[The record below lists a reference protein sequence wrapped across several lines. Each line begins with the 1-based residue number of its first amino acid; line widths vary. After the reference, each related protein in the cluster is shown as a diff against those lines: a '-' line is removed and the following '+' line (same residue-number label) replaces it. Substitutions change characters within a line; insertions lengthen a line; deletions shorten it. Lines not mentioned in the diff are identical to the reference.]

1 MDINSIALKYKDY
14 MLDLRR
20 HFHSHPE
27 LSFEEYETSKRIKE
41 ELDKM
46 GIPYISGNNNT
57 SILATIEGYKKGKTI
72 ALRTDIDALSITE
85 CTTVSYKSQNEG
97 CMHACGHDAH
107 MASILGAAKILKEI
121 QDKLPGTVKII
132 FQPGEET
139 GQGSK
144 KIIKQGFLDGVDS
157 IFGLHVISDIE
168 CGKISIDAGP
178 RMASADKFK
187 ITVKGKGGH
196 GARPNQGID
205 ALVVASAIVLNLQ
218 SVVSRNIDPL
228 EPAVVSIGT
237 FKSGTQYNIIAD
249 NAELLGT
256 SRCFN
261 NDVRKNIPL
270 VMERI
275 IENTAKSYG
284 ATAELDYSFAV
295 APVINDEELAKIGE
309 YAVTTILSKDAL
321 LKDTKLLI
329 SEDFSQYAEKIPSL
343 FALVGA
349 RNEKKD
355 AKYPHHNEKFNV
367 DEDCLLIASALH
379 AQYAYD
385 YLTKTVKS

>member
-27 LSFEEYETSKRIKE
+27 LSFKEYETSKRIKE

-46 GIPYISGNNNT
+46 GIPYKSGNNNT

-72 ALRTDIDALSITE
+72 ALRTDMDALSVTE
-85 CTTVSYKSQNEG
+85 CTTVSYKSQNKG

-107 MASILGAAKILKEI
+107 MASLLGAAKILKEI
-121 QDKLPGTVKII
+121 QHELPGTVKLI
-132 FQPGEET
+132 FQPGEEM
-139 GQGSK
+139 GQGAK
-144 KIIKQGFLDGVDS
+144 KIIEQGILDGIDS

-178 RMASADKFK
+178 KMASADTFK
-187 ITVKGKGGH
+187 ITVTGKGGH
-196 GARPNQGID
+196 GAKPNQGID
-205 ALVVASAIVLNLQ
+205 ALVAASAIVLNLQ
-218 SVVSRNIDPL
+218 SIVSREIDPL

-237 FKSGTQYNIIAD
+237 FKAGTQYNIIAD
-249 NAELLGT
+249 NAELFGT
-256 SRCFN
+256 ARCFN
-261 NDVRKNIPL
+261 NDVRKKIP
-270 VMERI
+270 VAMRRI

-284 ATAELDYSFAV
+284 ATANLDYSFAV
-295 APVINDEELAKIGE
+295 APVINDNKLSKIGE
-309 YAVTTILSKDAL
+309 SAVTTILSEDAL

-329 SEDFSQYAEKIPSL
+329 SEDFSEYTEKIPSV

-385 YLTKTVKS
+385 YLTKNS

>member
-27 LSFEEYETSKRIKE
+27 LSFKEYETSKRIKE

-46 GIPYISGNNNT
+46 GIPYKSENNNT

-72 ALRTDIDALSITE
+72 ALRTDMDALRVTE

-107 MASILGAAKILKEI
+107 MASLLGAAKILKEI
-121 QDKLPGTVKII
+121 QNELPGTVKLI
-132 FQPGEET
+132 FQPGEEM
-139 GQGSK
+139 GQGAK
-144 KIIKQGFLDGVDS
+144 KIIEQGILDGIDS

-168 CGKISIDAGP
+168 CGKISIEAGP
-178 RMASADKFK
+178 KMASADTFK
-187 ITVKGKGGH
+187 ITVTGKGGH
-196 GARPNQGID
+196 GAKPNQGID
-205 ALVVASAIVLNLQ
+205 ALVAASAIVLNLQ
-218 SVVSRNIDPL
+218 SIVSREIDPL

-237 FKSGTQYNIIAD
+237 FKAGTQYNIIAD
-249 NAELLGT
+249 NAELFGT
-256 SRCFN
+256 ARCFN
-261 NDVRKNIPL
+261 NDVRKKIP
-270 VMERI
+270 VAMRRI

-284 ATAELDYSFAV
+284 ATANLDYSFAV
-295 APVINDEELAKIGE
+295 APVINDNKLSKIGE
-309 YAVTTILSKDAL
+309 SAVTTILSEDAL

-329 SEDFSQYAEKIPSL
+329 SEDFSEYTEKIPSV

-355 AKYPHHNEKFNV
+355 AKYPHHNERFNV

-385 YLTKTVKS
+385 YLTKNS

>member
-27 LSFEEYETSKRIKE
+27 LSFKEYETSKRIKE

-46 GIPYISGNNNT
+46 CIPYKSGNNNT

-72 ALRTDIDALSITE
+72 ALRTDMDALSVTE
-85 CTTVSYKSQNEG
+85 CTTVSYKSQNKG

-107 MASILGAAKILKEI
+107 MASLLGAAKILKEI
-121 QDKLPGTVKII
+121 QHELPGTVKLI
-132 FQPGEET
+132 FQPGEEM
-139 GQGSK
+139 GQGAK
-144 KIIKQGFLDGVDS
+144 KIIEQGILDGIDS

-178 RMASADKFK
+178 KMASADTFK
-187 ITVKGKGGH
+187 ITVTGKGGH
-196 GARPNQGID
+196 GAKPNQGID

-218 SVVSRNIDPL
+218 SIVSREIDPL
-228 EPAVVSIGT
+228 EPVVVSIGT
-237 FKSGTQYNIIAD
+237 FKAGTQYNIIAD
-249 NAELLGT
+249 NAELFGT
-256 SRCFN
+256 ARCFN
-261 NDVRKNIPL
+261 NDVRKKIP
-270 VMERI
+270 VAMRRI

-284 ATAELDYSFAV
+284 ATANLDYSFAV
-295 APVINDEELAKIGE
+295 APVINDKELSKIGE
-309 YAVTTILSKDAL
+309 SAVTTILSKDAL

-329 SEDFSQYAEKIPSL
+329 SEDFSEYTEKIPSV

-367 DEDCLLIASALH
+367 DEDCLLIASSLH

-385 YLTKTVKS
+385 YLTKIN

>member
-27 LSFEEYETSKRIKE
+27 LSFKEYETSKRIKK

-46 GIPYISGNNNT
+46 GIPYKSGNNNT
-57 SILATIEGYKKGKTI
+57 SILATIEGHKKGKTI
-72 ALRTDIDALSITE
+72 ALRTDMDALSVTE
-85 CTTVSYKSQNEG
+85 CTTVSYKSQNKG

-107 MASILGAAKILKEI
+107 MASLLGAAKILKEI
-121 QDKLPGTVKII
+121 QHELPGTVKLI
-132 FQPGEET
+132 FQPGEEM
-139 GQGSK
+139 GQGAK
-144 KIIKQGFLDGVDS
+144 KIIEQGILDGIDS

-178 RMASADKFK
+178 KMASADTFK
-187 ITVKGKGGH
+187 ITVTGKGGH
-196 GARPNQGID
+196 GAKPNQGID

-218 SVVSRNIDPL
+218 SIVSREIDPL

-237 FKSGTQYNIIAD
+237 FKAGTQYNIIAD
-249 NAELLGT
+249 NAELFGT
-256 SRCFN
+256 ARCFN
-261 NDVRKNIPL
+261 NDVRKKIP
-270 VMERI
+270 VAMRRI

-284 ATAELDYSFAV
+284 ATANLDYSFAV
-295 APVINDEELAKIGE
+295 APVINDIELSKIGE
-309 YAVTTILSKDAL
+309 SAVTTILSEDAL

-329 SEDFSQYAEKIPSL
+329 SEDFSEYTEKIPSV

-385 YLTKTVKS
+385 YLTKIN

>member
-14 MLDLRR
+14 MIDLRR

-27 LSFEEYETSKRIKE
+27 LSFKEYDTSQRIKE
-41 ELDKM
+41 ELDDI
-46 GIPYISGNNNT
+46 GIPYISGNGNT
-57 SILATIEGYKKGKTI
+57 SIIATIEGYKKGKTI
-72 ALRTDIDALSITE
+72 ALRTDIDALNVTE
-85 CTTVSYKSQNEG
+85 CTNVSYKSQNEG

-107 MASILGAAKILKEI
+107 MASLLGAAKILKEI
-121 QDKLPGTVKII
+121 QNELPGTVKLI
-132 FQPGEET
+132 FQPGEEM
-139 GQGSK
+139 GQGAK
-144 KIIKQGFLDGVDS
+144 KIIEQGFLHGVDS
-157 IFGLHVISDIE
+157 IFGLHVISDIK

-178 RMASADKFK
+178 RMASADSFK
-187 ITVKGKGGH
+187 ITVTGKGCH
-196 GARPNQGID
+196 GAKPNQGVD
-205 ALVVASAIVLNLQ
+205 ALLAASAIVLNLQ
-218 SVVSRNIDPL
+218 SVVSREIDPL

-237 FKSGTQYNIIAD
+237 LKAGTQYNIIAD

-256 SRCFN
+256 ARCFN
-261 NDVRKNIPL
+261 NDVRRKIPL
-270 VMERI
+270 AMKRI

-284 ATAELDYSFAV
+284 AEAKLDYSFAV
-295 APVINDEELAKIGE
+295 GPVINDDELSKIGE
-309 YAVTTILSKDAL
+309 SAVTQILSKDAL

-329 SEDFSQYAEKIPSL
+329 SEDFSEYTEQIPSV

-355 AKYPHHNEKFNV
+355 AKYPHHSEKFNV

-385 YLTKTVKS
+385 YLFKNS

>member
-1 MDINSIALKYKDY
+1 MDINRIALKYKDY

-27 LSFEEYETSKRIKE
+27 LSFKEYETSKRIKQ
-41 ELDKM
+41 ELDNM
-46 GIPYISGNNNT
+46 GIPYISGKNNT

-72 ALRTDIDALSITE
+72 ALRTDIDALSVTE
-85 CTTVSYKSQNEG
+85 CTNVSYKSQNEG

-121 QDKLPGTVKII
+121 QDKLPGTVKLI

-139 GQGSK
+139 GLGSK
-144 KIIKQGFLDGVDS
+144 EIIDQGFLEGVDS

-187 ITVKGKGGH
+187 ITVKGKGCH
-196 GARPNQGID
+196 GAKPNQGVD
-205 ALVVASAIVLNLQ
+205 ALVASSAIVLNLQ
-218 SVVSRNIDPL
+218 SVVSREIDPL

-237 FKSGTQYNIIAD
+237 LKAGTQYNIVAD

-261 NDVRKNIPL
+261 NDVRKKIPL
-270 VMERI
+270 AMERI

-284 ATAELDYSFAV
+284 ATAKLDYNFAV
-295 APVINDEELAKIGE
+295 GPVINDEDLSKIGE
-309 YAVTTILSKDAL
+309 SSVTTILSKNAL
-321 LKDTKLLI
+321 LKGTKLLI
-329 SEDFSQYAEKIPSL
+329 SEDFSKYSDKIPSL

-349 RNEKKD
+349 GNEKKG
-355 AKYPHHNEKFNV
+355 ASFPHHSENFNV

-379 AQYAYD
+379 AQFTYD
-385 YLTKTVKS
+385 YLKNS